1 MPVGPELNSKSTF
14 SDNFTSLEMQG
25 TTILSPEVFDRLVEV
40 TQSLEICDRDLAD
53 ARQIQANLANMGD
66 PRAQAFYGLIERIL
80 EKIEAGTTA
89 KMGYRDSNTQRTNQL
104 PSMAWREDLVLTPE
118 KEMQLEHKAMQ
129 LQEQLANSPALGSV
143 KGRIF
148 HRKPLFA
155 QTCRLVINDNL
166 PEYAK
171 LGPFAEPGEYKAVIR
186 FSSGQGTPYS
196 DLAPDVRGVAIKW
209 FTIQDQETDILM
221 TSAPA
226 FIARD
231 VDQFLKI
238 AQVMIEQQIDHS
250 GMTSLVNA
258 GFEFVQK
265 ALAAQNI
272 HEYEADRIAR
282 AITGRAVAGAPPSLA
297 SLQYWGTVVRLGNYA
312 VKPTLVPE
320 TSTRA
325 DILSDAQDPEC
336 LGKDMFL
343 RIQKGNITYKL
354 RLLFFVS
361 EKLTPINDATKIWDN
376 TPAQVDVG
384 RIVIA
389 SQKSGGEASAQ
400 DINKMAFTPGNGF
413 QGLSLTRARNPI
425 YRASA
430 AGRGARKREEYR
442 RFFIQE

>member
-1 MPVGPELNSKSTF
+1 MSVGPELSKKHTF
-14 SDNFTSLEMQG
+14 SDNFTILDMQG
-25 TTILSPEVFDRLVEV
+25 ATILSPEVFDRLVEV
-40 TQSLEICDRDLAD
+40 TQSSGICDRDLAD
-53 ARQIQANLANMGD
+53 ARQIQANLANIGD
-66 PRAQAFYGLIERIL
+66 PRAQAFYGLIERML
-80 EKIEAGTTA
+80 EQVEAGATA
-89 KMGYRDSNTQRTNQL
+89 QMGHQDPNARRANQL
-104 PSMAWREDLVLTPE
+104 PSMAWREDSVLTPE
-118 KEMQLEHKAMQ
+118 KEIQLERKSMQ
-129 LQEQLANSPALGSV
+129 LQERLAKCPALGSV

-155 QTCRLVINDNL
+155 QMCRLVINNDL
-166 PEYAK
+166 PEYVK
-171 LGPFAEPGEYKAVIR
+171 RGSFSDPGEYKAVIR

-209 FTIQDQETDILM
+209 FTIRDQETDILM

-231 VDQFLKI
+231 VDQFLKL
-238 AQVMIEQQIDHS
+238 AEVMIEQQVDHL

-265 ALAAQNI
+265 ALVAQKI

-282 AITGRAVAGAPPSLA
+282 SITGRAIIGSPPSLA
-297 SLQYWGTVVRLGNYA
+297 FLQYWGTVVRLGNYA

-320 TSTRA
+320 TSTGA
-325 DILSDAQDPEC
+325 DILSDVQDPDC
-336 LGKDMFL
+336 LGKDMDL
-343 RIQKGNITYKL
+343 RIQQGNITYKL

-361 EKLTPINDATKIWDN
+361 EKLTPINDATKSWDD
-376 TPAQVDVG
+376 TPVQVDVG

-389 SQKSGGEASAQ
+389 SQKSEDKATAR

-413 QGLSLTRARNPI
+413 QALSIARARDPI

-430 AGRGARKREEYR
+430 VGRGAWKREEYR
-442 RFFIQE
+442 RLFI